1 MDDLRIYVKGGTG
14 GMGYSRLGGTGG
26 KGGDVWLIA
35 DEKMTLKKMK
45 DKYPKKRFVA
55 EAGDNSR

>member
-14 GMGYSRLGGTGG
+14 GMGYSRLGGIGG

-55 EAGDNSR
+55 QAGTNSR

>member
-1 MDDLRIYVKGGTG
+1 MKGGTG
-14 GMGYSRLGGTGG
+14 GMGHANLGGVGG

-55 EAGDNSR
+55 EAGTNSR